1 MAKRGKSCVLHE
13 RKHPHHRVADSG
25 DSAYVRKRAGVLA
38 TGQMTAWSGFECH
51 GMPGFFWWRG
61 AVTQAAAWDAGPIGR
76 RSRGS
81 GPKSRCASPKAVYC
95 MNTEEASIACL
106 LELR

>member
-1 MAKRGKSCVLHE
+1 MTKLGKSCVLRG

-51 GMPGFFWWRG
+51 GMPG
-61 AVTQAAAWDAGPIGR
+61 AIGGGEEPSR
-76 RSRGS
+76 RQQHGMQ
-81 GPKSRCASPKAVYC
+81 G
-95 MNTEEASIACL
+95 L
-106 LELR
+106 